1 MTIGMNELVSAS
13 KMDQPTGKLS
23 VYFDGACPLCRR
35 EIGAYRQMRGADAI
49 SWIDV
54 STSDDGDLAAD
65 LTKYA
70 ALRRFHVRRSD
81 GNLAGGAEAFAELWI
96 ALPSLTWLG
105 RFLTLLVIRHGAER
119 LYRFFLLIRPILQK
133 SAS

>member
-1 MTIGMNELVSAS
+1 M
-13 KMDQPTGKLS
+13 
-23 VYFDGACPLCRR
+23 YFDGACPLCRR
-35 EIGAYRQMRGADAI
+35 EIDAYRQMRGADAI

-54 STSDDGDLAAD
+54 STSNDGDLAAD
-65 LTKYA
+65 LTKSA

-81 GNLAGGAEAFAELWI
+81 GNLANGAEAFAELWI

-133 SAS
+133 LAS